1 LESIPLP
8 KHEILN
14 AEDAKKLIESY
25 KISPADLPRIKKG
38 DPALEEMT
46 VKTGDIIKI
55 IRKSPTAGEAIYYR
69 IVVD

>member
-1 LESIPLP
+1 MESIPLP